1 MRRPKVD
8 RSFPPAVRAEVE
20 HRAGGRCERCGRN
33 PIQEYHHK
41 LMRSAGGMGTLDNCA
56 GLCWPCHG
64 HVHANPTESYEHGW
78 LLHGWDVAS

>member
-1 MRRPKVD
+1 
-8 RSFPPAVRAEVE
+8 
-20 HRAGGRCERCGRN
+20 
-33 PIQEYHHK
+33 
-41 LMRSAGGMGTLDNCA
+41 MGTLDNCA